1 MEKPPSES
9 AEKPWQTASNQF
21 MPANLKHTMQ
31 AAVSPA
37 YTAHSSFAVCPMRGV
52 SLLSFIGPGISAR

>member
-1 MEKPPSES
+1 M
-9 AEKPWQTASNQF
+9 QTAVN
-21 MPANLKHTMQ
+21 P
-31 AAVSPA
+31 V